1 VKTTLEIPDPLLREA
16 KAAAAAQGESLRKLV
31 ASALRRHLAA
41 PEGDEPG
48 SEGWRNVFG
57 GARPDDVAQ
66 VDAAV
71 EAELERVDPADW
83 R

>member
-1 VKTTLEIPDPLLREA
+1 MKTTLEIPDSLLREA
-16 KAAAAAQGESLRKLV
+16 KAAAAARGEPLRQLV

-41 PEGDEPG
+41 PEGGEPG
-48 SEGWRNVFG
+48 DEGWRKVFG
-57 GARPDDVAQ
+57 RARRDDVAQ

-71 EAELERVDPADW
+71 EAELERVEPADW